1 MQSLLKLKTYTLVSA
16 GLLFSI
22 GLYGFAFRG
31 LTNLPDFYL
40 FISLVLG
47 FWGLIVASQRRR

>member
-16 GLLFSI
+16 GLLFAI

-31 LTNLPDFYL
+31 LTSLPDFYL
-40 FISLVLG
+40 FISLILG
-47 FWGLIVASQRRR
+47 FWGLIVVSQRRR